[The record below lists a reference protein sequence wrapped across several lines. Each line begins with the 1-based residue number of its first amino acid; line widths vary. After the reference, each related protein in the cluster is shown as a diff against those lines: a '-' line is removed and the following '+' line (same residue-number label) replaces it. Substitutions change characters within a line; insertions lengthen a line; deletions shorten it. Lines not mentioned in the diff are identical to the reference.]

1 VTFSSKEKSCLST
14 AFAICVD
21 RSMGFWLSVF
31 ASSKHSEEASCPN
44 SGFGGLLSERVSTLI
59 SGRVFF
65 RAFANVVSHSFRNSL
80 KGFLEIMRVFSQ
92 FLECGKPLRGSGI
105 LI

>member
-1 VTFSSKEKSCLST
+1 MTFSIRENFCLPT
-14 AFAICVD
+14 AFTRCAA
-21 RSMGFWLSVF
+21 RSLGFWLSFF

-44 SGFGGLLSERVSTLI
+44 SGFGGLLNDRISTLI

-80 KGFLEIMRVFSQ
+80 KGFSEIICVFSQ